1 MMRVL
6 QGDNVA
12 KCNFT
17 VMNANI
23 AWLVKKTNGN
33 FGKLMLV
40 LWGENIIGCN
50 MK

>member
-1 MMRVL
+1 MMWVL

-17 VMNANI
+17 IMNANI
-23 AWLVKKTNGN
+23 TWLVKKTNGK